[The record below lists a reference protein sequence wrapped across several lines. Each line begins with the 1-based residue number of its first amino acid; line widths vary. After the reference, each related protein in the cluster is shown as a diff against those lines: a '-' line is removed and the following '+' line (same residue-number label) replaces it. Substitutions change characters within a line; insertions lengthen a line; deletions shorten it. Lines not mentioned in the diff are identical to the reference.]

1 VTTPDGTP
9 GQGPEYTNAPVNGNL
24 LTFHETQLRT
34 SEIAYDVARE
44 RGYESISRPTP
55 GDQRPRDKLRRL
67 GFPAWV
73 RDDDARFPGLLIP
86 VYRATGEQI
95 SFQYRPDNPVKDTK
109 TGKIRKYAVPAGRAS
124 VVDVHPRHRNAII
137 DPTVPLWITEGV
149 KKADSLTSHGCCAV
163 ALSGVWNWRSNLGT
177 LGDWEDIML
186 RGRWVLICYD
196 GDARDNPHIGRAMD
210 RLGRWLK
217 SKGAAKVSYVIP
229 PGVNGQFYKGV
240 DDFFHAGGTIDWL
253 WQGGASDVPPVAP
266 KLTAADRIDPEGWMV
281 EQLAEDALDGSW
293 LWCPDMGWL
302 RYEPRD
308 GRWKVLKDKGVAVT
322 EVTRRWLKSKYEDAL
337 AVLNAAASSGASQQD
352 LAGLEHLVSAW
363 RSACNNSRIAN
374 LVALA
379 RGLVTRDLSDFDVH
393 RDLVN
398 TPGGVLSMATGVLG
412 PHDPDLLFTAVTRAR
427 YVPGARHPDWDK
439 ALEAIPADVRAYV
452 QIRYGQAITGHVPPD
467 NTVLVQLGKGANGK
481 TTVVY
486 ACQGALGRDYFRLIS
501 DRAVIADKSQH
512 PTELMDFR
520 GARMAVLEEL
530 PEDKILN
537 MRRVK
542 AITGP
547 EISARYCGQDSA
559 PYDTTH
565 GLFISSNHDPVVV
578 ETDTGSWRR
587 LAALRFPY
595 HYWEPGDPEM
605 PDPPG
610 EFDRIAEP
618 GLRERLRDPEPA
630 LAEAVLAWLAEGAR
644 QWYAGAEGREPMT
657 FPPRPD
663 RIRQDTREWQKAAN
677 PVFGWVTEN
686 LTADSGSHVWSHDIV
701 SMLTQHLEAV
711 GHPHWSEQTILA
723 RFAACCEA
731 LGWRAGKRKKMPRV
745 GLGDL
750 SRSEHTW
757 LPQDPPGQYWAWT
770 GIRFRTAKDADPELI
785 QDDPGSIQDEAQAPD
800 LHASTASNRS
810 GGSYTR
816 GPLEKSP
823 DRVDAVDARSSCLYD
838 WDALYRTADH
848 TIDTRGWTDEQWDAL
863 GRDVA

>member
-1 VTTPDGTP
+1 MNDSHRTTP
-9 GQGPEYTNAPVNGNL
+9 GQQPEDTSGQSAPASGNL
-24 LTFHETQLRT
+24 LLFHETQLRA

-44 RGYESISRPTP
+44 RGYESISRPSP

-109 TGKIRKYAVPAGRAS
+109 TGKLRKYAVPAGRAS
-124 VVDVHPRHRNAII
+124 VIDVHPRHRNAII
-137 DPTVPLWITEGV
+137 DPAIPLWITEGI
-149 KKADSLTSHGCCAV
+149 KKADSLTSLGCCAV

-186 RGRWVLICYD
+186 RGRHVIICYD
-196 GDARDNPHIGRAMD
+196 GDARGNPHIGRAMD
-210 RLGRWLK
+210 RLGRWLR
-217 SKGAAKVSYVIP
+217 SKGTARVTYVIP
-229 PGVNGQFYKGV
+229 PGVDGQFYKGV
-240 DDFFHAGGTIDWL
+240 DDFFHAGGTVDWL
-253 WQGGASDVPPVAP
+253 WQGGASDTPPVRP
-266 KLTAADRIDPEGWMV
+266 ELTAADRIDPEGWMV
-281 EQLAEDALDGSW
+281 EQLAGDALDGSW
-293 LWCPDMGWL
+293 LWCPDLGWL

-308 GRWKVLKDKGVAVT
+308 GRWKVLRDKGVAVA
-322 EVTRRWLKSKYEDAL
+322 EVTRTWLKSKYDDAL
-337 AVLNAAASSGASQQD
+337 AVLSAAASRGAD
-352 LAGLEHLVSAW
+352 AKELKALEELVSAW
-363 RSACNNSRIAN
+363 RNACNNNRIGN

-379 RGLVTRDLSDFDVH
+379 RGLVTRDLSDFDTR
-393 RDLVN
+393 RDLLN
-398 TPGGVLSMATGVLG
+398 TPNGVLDLRTGVLG

-439 ALEAIPADVRAYV
+439 ALTAIPADVRDYV
-452 QIRYGQAITGHVPPD
+452 QLRYGQAITSHVPPD
-467 NTVLVQLGKGANGK
+467 NVVLVQLGKGANGK
-481 TTVVY
+481 TTVTY

-547 EISARYCGQDSA
+547 EISARYCGNDSA

-565 GLFISSNHDPVVV
+565 GLIISSNHNPVVV

-595 HYWEPGDPEM
+595 RYWEPGDPEM

-610 EFDRIAEP
+610 EFNRVAEP
-618 GLRERLRDPEPA
+618 GLRERLRDPGPA
-630 LAEAVLAWLAEGAR
+630 LAEAVLAWLADGAR
-644 QWYAGAEGREPMT
+644 QWYEHG

-663 RIRQDTREWQKAAN
+663 RIRRDTRAWQQAAN
-677 PVFGWVTEN
+677 PVFGWVTES
-686 LTADSGSHVWSHDIV
+686 LTGEPGHHVWSHEIV
-701 SMLTQHLEAV
+701 TMLRQHLEAV

-731 LGWRAGKRKKMPRV
+731 LGWNTGKRKKGPRV
-745 GLGDL
+745 DLGSL
-750 SRSEHTW
+750 SRPENSW
-757 LPQDPPGQYWAWT
+757 LPADPPESYRAWT

-785 QDDPGSIQDEAQAPD
+785 QDEAQAPD
-800 LHASTASNRS
+800 LHGSNDSRS
-810 GGSYTR
+810 SGDTYTR
-816 GPLEKSP
+816 GPTEKLADHLESLEP
-823 DRVDAVDARSSCLYD
+823 RSSSSLD
-838 WDALYRTADH
+838 WDALYGMADH
-848 TIDTRGWTDEQWDAL
+848 NVDTRGWTDEQWDAL

>member
-1 VTTPDGTP
+1 MNDSHGTTP
-9 GQGPEYTNAPVNGNL
+9 GQQPEDTSGQSAPANGNL
-24 LTFHETQLRT
+24 LLFHETQLRA
-34 SEIAYDVARE
+34 SEIAFDVARE
-44 RGYESISRPTP
+44 RGYESLSRPTP

-86 VYRATGEQI
+86 VWRATGEVI
-95 SFQYRPDNPVKDTK
+95 SYQYRPDNPVKDTK
-109 TGKIRKYAVPAGRAS
+109 TGKLRKYAVPAGRAS

-149 KKADSLTSHGCCAV
+149 KQADSLTSHGCCAV
-163 ALSGVWNWRSNLGT
+163 ALPGVWNWRSNLGS
-177 LGDWEDIML
+177 LGDWEDVML
-186 RGRWVLICYD
+186 RGRWVIICYD

-217 SKGAAKVSYVIP
+217 SKGAAKVNYVIP
-229 PGVNGQFYKGV
+229 PGVGGQFCKGV

-253 WQGGASDVPPVAP
+253 WQGGASDTPPVAP
-266 KLTAADRIDPEGWMV
+266 KLTARDRIDPEGWMV

-302 RYEPRD
+302 RYEPRE
-308 GRWKVLKDKGVAVT
+308 GRWKVLRDKGVAVA
-322 EVTRRWLKSKYEDAL
+322 EVTRNWLKSKYDDAL
-337 AVLNAAASSGASQQD
+337 AVLKAAAASGASAQE
-352 LAGLEHLVSAW
+352 LKSLEELVSAW
-363 RSACNNSRIAN
+363 RYACTAARIAS
-374 LVALA
+374 LVGLA
-379 RGLVTRDLSDFDVH
+379 RGLVTRDLSDFDTH
-393 RDLVN
+393 RDLLN
-398 TPGGVLSMATGVLG
+398 TPNGVLNQRTGVLG
-412 PHDPDLLFTAVTRAR
+412 PFDPDLLFTAVTRAR

-439 ALEAIPADVRAYV
+439 ALEAIPADVQRYL
-452 QIRYGQAITGHVPPD
+452 QIRYGQMITGHVPPD
-467 NTVLVQLGKGANGK
+467 NGVLVQLGKGANGK
-481 TTVVY
+481 TTVTY

-565 GLFISSNHDPVVV
+565 GLIISSNHDPVVV

-587 LAALRFPY
+587 LMALRFPY

-610 EFDRIAEP
+610 TFDRIAEP

-630 LAEAVLAWLAEGAR
+630 LAEAVLAWLADGAR
-644 QWYAGAEGREPMT
+644 EWYEHG

-663 RIRQDTREWQKAAN
+663 RIRRDTREWQKTAN

-686 LTADSGSHVWSHDIV
+686 LTADSGSHVWSHEIV
-701 SMLTQHLEAV
+701 TMLKQHLEAV
-711 GHPHWSEQTILA
+711 GHPHWSEQTIVA
-723 RFAACCEA
+723 RFGACCEA
-731 LGWRAGKRKKMPRV
+731 LGWRAERRKMAPRSKP
-745 GLGDL
+745 GTL
-750 SRSEHTW
+750 SRSGNSW
-757 LPQDPPGQYWAWT
+757 LPEPKGQYRLWT
-770 GIRFRTAKDADPELI
+770 GIRFRTAQDSVDAVDLE
-785 QDDPGSIQDEAQAPD
+785 SIQDEAQAPD
-800 LHASTASNRS
+800 LRASIASTPS

-816 GPLEKSP
+816 GPSKNLAEH
-823 DRVDAVDARSSCLYD
+823 VDAVDARSSSSLD
-838 WDALYRTADH
+838 WDAMYRTADH
-848 TIDTRGWTDEQWDAL
+848 TIDTRGWSDEQWAAL
-863 GRDVA
+863 ERDVA